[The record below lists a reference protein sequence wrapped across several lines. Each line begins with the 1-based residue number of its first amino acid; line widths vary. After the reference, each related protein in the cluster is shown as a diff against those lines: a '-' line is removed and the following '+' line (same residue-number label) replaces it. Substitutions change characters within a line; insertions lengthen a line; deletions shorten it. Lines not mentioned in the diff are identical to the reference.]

1 MKPFISI
8 LDRSFRYVPSVSTSV
23 ADTWRRFGWR
33 PMTQRDRDARAKP
46 VDAVSSIRTLVRR
59 ADIASASRE
68 AQGVDPAPAP
78 GR

>member
-33 PMTQRDRDARAKP
+33 PTTQCERDARSNP
-46 VDAVSSIRTLVRR
+46 IDAAPSKSVPRR
-59 ADIASASRE
+59 ADIASASRD
-68 AQGVDPAPAP
+68 ALRVNAPQP
-78 GR
+78 PHR